1 MYLWHS
7 PKVDCISEM
16 KINCDLFCISL
27 DLCYLCSRVMQM
39 NNKIVNIVLAVIAVC
54 LLALCVASVMN
65 VK

>member
-1 MYLWHS
+1 
-7 PKVDCISEM
+7 M
-16 KINCDLFCISL
+16 KINRDLFCISL